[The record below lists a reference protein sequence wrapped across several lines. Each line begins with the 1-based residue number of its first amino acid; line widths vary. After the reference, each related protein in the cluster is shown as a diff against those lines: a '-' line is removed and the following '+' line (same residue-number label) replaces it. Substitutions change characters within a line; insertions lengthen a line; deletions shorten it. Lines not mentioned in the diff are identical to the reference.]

1 MPMLKNGDVFPNL
14 SILAERSGAITL
26 PGDVRG
32 AYAIILIYRGSWCPL
47 CNNQLADYEAKKGA
61 LDQLGVKVIAL
72 SADDA
77 AMTSALRNKLGLT
90 FPIGVAADVDQVA
103 AATGAFKNMTPHHLQ
118 PASFILDPEG
128 SVMTAVYSTHA
139 VGRLVAA
146 DAVTFISYMKA
157 KAAAK

>member
-1 MPMLKNGDVFPNL
+1 MLKNGDVFPNL
-14 SILAERSGAITL
+14 STLTDRSDTVTL

-32 AYAIILIYRGSWCPL
+32 AYGIILIYRGSWCPL
-47 CNNQLADYEAKKGA
+47 CNSQLADFEAKKDA

-77 AMTSALRNKLGLT
+77 ATTVALRSKLGLT

-103 AATGAFKNMTPHHLQ
+103 TATGAFKKMTPHHLQ